1 MRSNCNVPLPL
12 TAVTGTVQVM
22 PSLLVGVPIRPVPSV
37 PDRLKL
43 VAATPLTAALKLTVK
58 LSLAARVSAAPAR
71 VMLLTLGP
79 ALTVMAKVCVKLL
92 PPRSVTCTAT

>member
-1 MRSNCNVPLPL
+1 MPRPDWTVARCIRHQGVDHACPPATAVMPEVEVRSNCNVPLPL

-58 LSLAARVSAAPAR
+58 LSLAARVSAA
-71 VMLLTLGP
+71 
-79 ALTVMAKVCVKLL
+79 
-92 PPRSVTCTAT
+92 